1 MRKKL
6 YPRELYLKRIRPF
19 YRENELIKVITGVRR
34 CGKSSLMQLIAN
46 ELIRDGVDEEN
57 IVYINLDKRPYRGVK
72 KADQLE
78 SILASKLDPIKG
90 DKYLFIDEIQN
101 VRDFEE
107 VINAFRE
114 DDDCSI
120 FITGSNA
127 YLLSGELATKL
138 TGRYLE
144 FDVRTLSFSEY
155 IEMKKFY
162 KKPIDNDLEIEL
174 NKYILEGGFPL
185 AIKYDSVL
193 EKRNYVKSIIE
204 EIYEKDVKK
213 NKRIKDRHL
222 FNQVQTY
229 IISNFGATTSVASLC
244 DYLERVNGKRPR
256 TNTVYSYLRML
267 EDVKII
273 SCCHRFDMKSK
284 KSLNG
289 EEKYYLSDLSF
300 YYANLTD
307 NRINYGPVLENIVY
321 NYLYSHNYSS
331 SIGRVG
337 KLEVDFIARDEITFD
352 YAYIQVAARI
362 FNEIYDENGRPVT
375 EEREYAPLEKIT
387 DGYPRYLLTLDK
399 LLQKRSGVK
408 HVNLIRFMLENGR
421 FS

>member
-1 MRKKL
+1 MIFYCREVIGMRKKL

-144 FDVRTLSFSEY
+144 FDV
-155 IEMKKFY
+155 
-162 KKPIDNDLEIEL
+162 
-174 NKYILEGGFPL
+174 
-185 AIKYDSVL
+185 
-193 EKRNYVKSIIE
+193 
-204 EIYEKDVKK
+204 
-213 NKRIKDRHL
+213 
-222 FNQVQTY
+222 
-229 IISNFGATTSVASLC
+229 
-244 DYLERVNGKRPR
+244 
-256 TNTVYSYLRML
+256 
-267 EDVKII
+267 
-273 SCCHRFDMKSK
+273 
-284 KSLNG
+284 
-289 EEKYYLSDLSF
+289 
-300 YYANLTD
+300 
-307 NRINYGPVLENIVY
+307 
-321 NYLYSHNYSS
+321 
-331 SIGRVG
+331 
-337 KLEVDFIARDEITFD
+337 
-352 YAYIQVAARI
+352 
-362 FNEIYDENGRPVT
+362 
-375 EEREYAPLEKIT
+375 
-387 DGYPRYLLTLDK
+387 
-399 LLQKRSGVK
+399 
-408 HVNLIRFMLENGR
+408 
-421 FS
+421 

>member
-6 YPRELYLKRIRPF
+6 YPRELYLKKIRPF
-19 YRENELIKVITGVRR
+19 YHENDLIKVITGVRR
-34 CGKSSLMQLIAN
+34 CGKSSLMQLIAK
-46 ELIRDGVDEEN
+46 ELIKSGVDENN
-57 IVYINLDKRPYRGVK
+57 IVYLNLDKRPYRRVK

-78 SILASKLDPIKG
+78 DILASKLDSIKG

-101 VRDFEE
+101 VKDFEE

-114 DDDCSI
+114 DDNCSI

-144 FDVRTLSFSEY
+144 FNVGTLSFFEY
-155 IEMKKFY
+155 IEMKKFF

-174 NKYILEGGFPL
+174 NNYILEGGFPL
-185 AIKYDSVL
+185 AVKYDTIL
-193 EKRNYVKSIIE
+193 EKRNYVKSIID
-204 EIYEKDVKK
+204 EIYKKDVKK
-213 NKRIKDRHL
+213 NKKIKNRHL
-222 FNQVQTY
+222 FNQIQTY
-229 IISNFGATTSVASLC
+229 IINNFGATTSVISLC
-244 DYLERVNGKRPR
+244 DYLEQVNGKRPSN
-256 TNTVYSYLRML
+256 NTVYSYLKIL

-284 KSLNG
+284 TSLNG

-300 YYANLTD
+300 YFVDQTD

-321 NYLYSHNYSS
+321 NYLLSNDYSS
-331 SIGRVG
+331 SIGRIG
-337 KLEVDFIARDEITFD
+337 KLEVDFIARDETTLD
-352 YAYIQVAARI
+352 YAYIQVAMRI
-362 FNEIYDENGRPVT
+362 FNDIYDENGKLIT
-375 EEREYAPLEKIT
+375 EEREYAPLETIT

-408 HVNLIRFMLENGR
+408 HVNLINFMLKNER
-421 FS
+421 FI

>member
-1 MRKKL
+1 
-6 YPRELYLKRIRPF
+6 
-19 YRENELIKVITGVRR
+19 
-34 CGKSSLMQLIAN
+34 
-46 ELIRDGVDEEN
+46 
-57 IVYINLDKRPYRGVK
+57 
-72 KADQLE
+72 
-78 SILASKLDPIKG
+78 
-90 DKYLFIDEIQN
+90 
-101 VRDFEE
+101 
-107 VINAFRE
+107 
-114 DDDCSI
+114 
-120 FITGSNA
+120 
-127 YLLSGELATKL
+127 
-138 TGRYLE
+138 
-144 FDVRTLSFSEY
+144 
-155 IEMKKFY
+155 
-162 KKPIDNDLEIEL
+162 
-174 NKYILEGGFPL
+174 
-185 AIKYDSVL
+185 
-193 EKRNYVKSIIE
+193 
-204 EIYEKDVKK
+204 
-213 NKRIKDRHL
+213 
-222 FNQVQTY
+222 
-229 IISNFGATTSVASLC
+229 
-244 DYLERVNGKRPR
+244 
-256 TNTVYSYLRML
+256 ML

-300 YYANLTD
+300 YYANQTD

>member
-244 DYLERVNGKRPR
+244 DYLERVNGKRPSN
-256 TNTVYSYLRML
+256 NTVYSYLRML

-300 YYANLTD
+300 YYANQTD